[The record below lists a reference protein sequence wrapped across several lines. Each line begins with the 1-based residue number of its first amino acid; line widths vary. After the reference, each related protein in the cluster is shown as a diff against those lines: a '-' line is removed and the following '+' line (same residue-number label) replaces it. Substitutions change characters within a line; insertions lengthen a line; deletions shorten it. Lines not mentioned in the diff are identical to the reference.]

1 MLKPYITPS
10 AMTPDAFAKA
20 IVARPSE
27 ILSANSKLRKDGISN
42 ITMPAA
48 KGAFVKNGKIE
59 SVITCPSAGTC
70 LALCYA
76 SSGTY
81 LFRNSMVKHSRNL
94 QFFMDDPFEFA
105 NQLISE
111 ISKKASRKGFRAIR
125 WHDSGDF
132 FSEGYWGMAK
142 MVMNALPHVQFYA
155 YTKRV
160 SFFKNRTDIPS
171 NFSPVYSYGGKED
184 GMIDLENDRHAR
196 IFETRAALRA
206 AGYSDGSNS
215 DRLAA
220 NPKHRKIGL
229 VIHGNFKAMP
239 KLRRIVKRINKVA

>member
-10 AMTPDAFAKA
+10 AMTVAAFAKA
-20 IVARPSE
+20 ISKRPSE
-27 ILSANSKLRKDGISN
+27 ILSANSKLRKDGIAN

-48 KGAFVKNGKIE
+48 KGAYVNNGKIE
-59 SVITCPSAGTC
+59 SVITCPSAGSC

-105 NQLISE
+105 NQLIAE
-111 ISKKASRKGFRAIR
+111 IGKKAARKGFRAIR

-142 MVMNALPHVQFYA
+142 AVMEAHPNVQFYA

-160 SFFKNRTDIPS
+160 SFFKGRTDIPA
-171 NFSPVYSYGGKED
+171 NFSPVYSFGGRED
-184 GMIDLENDRHAR
+184 NLIDMENDRHAR
-196 IFETRAALRA
+196 IFETRKALRD

-220 NPKHRKIGL
+220 NPTHKKIGL
-229 VIHGNFKAMP
+229 VIHGNHKAMP
-239 KLRRIVKRINKVA
+239 KLRNIVKRLNKVA